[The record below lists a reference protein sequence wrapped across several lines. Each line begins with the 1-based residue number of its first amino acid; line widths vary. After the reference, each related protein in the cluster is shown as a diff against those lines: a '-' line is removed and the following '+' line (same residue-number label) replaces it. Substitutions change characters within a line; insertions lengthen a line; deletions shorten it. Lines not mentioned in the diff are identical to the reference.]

1 MMNNI
6 KNNRLIWI
14 VLLMWLCFLAPAHAD
29 SKKEGIDVQ
38 DIVFSHIQ
46 DAYTWHIT
54 EWNGKEIAISLP
66 ILVKS
71 EERGWDMFLSHHLHH
86 GQAHHNYYIATE
98 GEHAGKVVEKNS
110 RGEEVRPVD
119 LSLTKNVC
127 GLFLSCGILLFVVL
141 RTARWYKRHPNQ
153 VPSGFTGLME
163 MIISYIQDG
172 VIKESI
178 GKEEYR
184 PFSSYLLTVFFF
196 ILSETAVANHA
207 FCRVF
212 RRIHQ
217 AVRPD
222 DPSVCQYHGRTYDHP
237 RPHLPDLYHG
247 IDGVVG
253 EFRNDDRFG
262 AVLRVHELS
271 GIAGGLSASIY
282 IHIIVSQ
289 LYRFG

>member
-29 SKKEGIDVQ
+29 SKEEGIDVQ

-141 RTARWYKRHPNQ
+141 RTAHWYKKHPNQ

-196 ILSETAVANHA
+196 ILINNLIGIIPVFPGGANITGNIAVTAVLAGCT
-207 FCRVF
+207 F
-212 RRIHQ
+212 I
-217 AVRPD
+217 AVNLFA
-222 DPSVCQYHGRTYDHP
+222 T
-237 RPHLPDLYHG
+237 
-247 IDGVVG
+247 
-253 EFRNDDRFG
+253 
-262 AVLRVHELS
+262 
-271 GIAGGLSASIY
+271 
-282 IHIIVSQ
+282 
-289 LYRFG
+289 

>member
-1 MMNNI
+1 MNNI

-127 GLFLSCGILLFVVL
+127 GLYSSLPIDSLMTPSC
-141 RTARWYKRHPNQ
+141 
-153 VPSGFTGLME
+153 M
-163 MIISYIQDG
+163 
-172 VIKESI
+172 
-178 GKEEYR
+178 
-184 PFSSYLLTVFFF
+184 
-196 ILSETAVANHA
+196 
-207 FCRVF
+207 
-212 RRIHQ
+212 
-217 AVRPD
+217 
-222 DPSVCQYHGRTYDHP
+222 
-237 RPHLPDLYHG
+237 
-247 IDGVVG
+247 
-253 EFRNDDRFG
+253 
-262 AVLRVHELS
+262 
-271 GIAGGLSASIY
+271 
-282 IHIIVSQ
+282 
-289 LYRFG
+289 